1 MRPLRTR
8 LQQAR
13 RRHGLPSHVV
23 DRDYLLSWVLAGI
36 SHVPLL
42 ADSLVFKGGTALKKC
57 YFGEYRFSEDLDFTG
72 LEGTPSGTE
81 MEQLIGR
88 ACDVMTDLLQDYAD
102 FEIIYGRY
110 TEREPHPGGQE
121 AFHIY
126 SVYPWQ
132 RSRNPSVRAKI
143 EITMDEPILSPVE
156 SRTIIHD
163 YDEPLEA
170 RVKVYSLEE
179 IVSEKLR
186 AVLQQTEA
194 LREGRWIRSR
204 ARDYYDIWRILGSFR
219 SHMQLS

>member
-36 SHVPLL
+36 SHVPPL
-42 ADSLVFKGGTALKKC
+42 ANTLVFKGGTALKKC

-81 MEQLIGR
+81 IEQLIGQV
-88 ACDVMTDLLQDYAD
+88 CDVMTDLLQDYAD
-102 FEIIYGRY
+102 FEITYGRH

-132 RSRNPSVRAKI
+132 RIGVSGSDPQI
-143 EITMDEPILSPVE
+143 E
-156 SRTIIHD
+156 SRVD
-163 YDEPLEA
+163 PQ
-170 RVKVYSLEE
+170 S
-179 IVSEKLR
+179 
-186 AVLQQTEA
+186 
-194 LREGRWIRSR
+194 G
-204 ARDYYDIWRILGSFR
+204 
-219 SHMQLS
+219 